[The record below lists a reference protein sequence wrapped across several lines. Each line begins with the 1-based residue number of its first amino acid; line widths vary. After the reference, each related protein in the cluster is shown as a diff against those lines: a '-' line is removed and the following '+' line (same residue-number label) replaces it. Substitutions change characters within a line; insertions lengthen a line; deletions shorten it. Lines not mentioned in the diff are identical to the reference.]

1 MPTFQGELYPH
12 QAQGLAFLQTQP
24 RAILADEVGLGKTV
38 QLAAL
43 IGWLADT
50 GDLRQP
56 APDPMTLR
64 PGESHLP
71 PLPVLWITA
80 AGLVAQTEAELRR
93 FLPGLAV
100 VTSESGT
107 VGTKADRERMAALLA
122 AHPNGPDIVVTNND
136 LASRRA
142 EHLSSLRPSM
152 VVVDEASALKGAGS
166 RHEALK
172 SLCDAARRAV
182 AVTATPYEN
191 DPMELWAVLSL
202 AGIPGLPDAEAFGQ
216 THVSWIEYP
225 DGRKPQGWVSPAHA
239 AQVMEWLGPRFLR
252 RTAASVGLPLPVRS
266 DDSGH
271 VVVPLNPAQ
280 TAEYNRASYI
290 PRRLLRHQRMAK
302 AARRAADGSSSLVD
316 AATAAVVE
324 NARGGLKVVIF
335 AEHLD
340 ILADLEG
347 RLTDAAIGHVALR
360 GESTK
365 DERSDAVDVFR
376 TDPGTPVLLGTKVLE
391 HGLNLQFAQV
401 LISVGQTYNPARER
415 QREGR
420 LCRIG
425 SPNATYRHSVFLP
438 DTEQT
443 RKQLATLSRKAREA
457 SPVLD
462 SAVSGGHV

>member
-1 MPTFQGELYPH
+1 MGTFTGELYPH
-12 QAQGLAFLQTQP
+12 QAAGLALLQTQP

-38 QLAAL
+38 QLAAV

-50 GDLRQP
+50 GALRHP
-56 APDPMTLR
+56 APDPLTLPR
-64 PGESHLP
+64 GESHLP
-71 PLPVLWITA
+71 PLPVLWVTA

-93 FLPGLAV
+93 FLPGLGV

-107 VGTKADRERMAALLA
+107 VGNGADRERMAALLA
-122 AHPNGPDIVVTNND
+122 AHPTGPDIIVTNND
-136 LASRRA
+136 LATRRVA
-142 EHLSSLRPSM
+142 HLSRLRPAM
-152 VVVDEASALKGAGS
+152 VVVDEASALKGAGA

-172 SLCDAARRAV
+172 ALCDGAQRAV

-202 AGIPGLPDAEAFGQ
+202 AGIAGLPDADAFGRSY
-216 THVSWIEYP
+216 VSWVEYS
-225 DGRKPQGWVSPAHA
+225 DGTRKPTGWLSPAHA
-239 AQVMEWLGPRFLR
+239 AQVVEWLGPRFLR
-252 RTAASVGLPLPVRS
+252 RTAGSVGLPLPVRS

-280 TAEYNRASYI
+280 TAEYTRASYI
-290 PRRLLRHQRMAK
+290 SRRLLRHQRMSK
-302 AARRAADGSSSLVD
+302 AARRAADGSSSLVEAAAD
-316 AATAAVVE
+316 AIVE
-324 NARGGLKVVIF
+324 NAGAGLKVVVF

-347 RLTDAAIGHVALR
+347 RLAAAGVGHVALR
-360 GESTK
+360 GENTK
-365 DERSDAVDVFR
+365 EERSDAVDVFR

-391 HGLNLQFAQV
+391 HGLNLQFAQLLV
-401 LISVGQTYNPARER
+401 SVGQTYNPARER

-425 SPNATYRHSVFLP
+425 SPNESYRHVVFLP

-443 RKQLATLSRKAREA
+443 RKQFATLAHKASHA
-457 SPVLD
+457 APILD
-462 SAVSGGHV
+462 SKESVA